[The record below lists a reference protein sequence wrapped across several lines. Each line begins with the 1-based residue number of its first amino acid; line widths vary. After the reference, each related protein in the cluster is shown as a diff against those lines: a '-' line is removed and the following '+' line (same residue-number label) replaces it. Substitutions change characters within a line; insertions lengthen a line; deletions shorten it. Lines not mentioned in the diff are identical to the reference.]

1 MNLVLCSGGWSLCGL
16 DESCP
21 PLALEPPFPTNTLRQ
36 LLVHLKD
43 PVPQQERPGVV
54 YHIPCTNFSWAYIG
68 QTGRTLTQRLKE
80 HRRAV
85 INGDLTTSALAEH
98 AHSTSQPINWTEARV
113 IATCS
118 HTFRRC
124 LLESWMIHRETNHP
138 NSELVHSPT
147 SIRPLLG
154 THKWS
159 IDKHPFC
166 FNFNWYYKILDVYK
180 E

>member
-1 MNLVLCSGGWSLCGL
+1 MWGSELSSLFRWLVSLWIRRVL
-16 DESCP
+16 S

-98 AHSTSQPINWTEARV
+98 AHSTGQPINWTEARV

-154 THKWS
+154 IQRSCTHPQMVNWQTS
-159 IDKHPFC
+159 ILFQ
-166 FNFNWYYKILDVYK
+166 F
-180 E
+180 